1 MYSMGAV
8 AKNCCPDVGWM
19 ECRAGMGASAHSL
32 VFLPLLAETFG
43 VLVRIPERRHTIIDF
58 AALPGTTT
66 WRSLLAHH
74 LAHHSDRRSDVAP

>member
-1 MYSMGAV
+1 VLIQYLERLPLALVIPFRMHEDGL
-8 AKNCCPDVGWM
+8 
-19 ECRAGMGASAHSL
+19 AHSL

-74 LAHHSDRRSDVAP
+74 LAYHSDRRSDVAP